1 MPSTTILQLHQVF
14 LAAVN
19 QYTFIIIGKFGH
31 VAQHVHRLF
40 LVGHVGHLDQ
50 FERAVFFHTFQKRH
64 HFGQARGVVAVSRV
78 QCRVADRESDTD
90 LLPALLPEHLDASEQ
105 HEC

>member
-1 MPSTTILQLHQVF
+1 MPGTAILQLHQVF

-19 QYTFIIIGKFGH
+19 QYTFIIIGEFRH

-50 FERAVFFHTFQKRH
+50 L
-64 HFGQARGVVAVSRV
+64 
-78 QCRVADRESDTD
+78 REAFPRDKSLGT
-90 LLPALLPEHLDASEQ
+90 
-105 HEC
+105 